1 MKRILVVDDDRVT
14 RELIEGLLAAEGFE
28 VVTAPDGMAAVAEVA
43 RQPFD
48 LVIVDVWMPR
58 MPGLKLLSGLRAMG
72 RMPRAIVMTSD
83 ETPEVVLKAIRANA
97 HRFLRKPIEPGA
109 LLQQVTKVLDRPEE
123 LPIEVVSATPEW
135 VELVVP
141 CTEEAADR
149 IQGFLTGLDTGL
161 PEDQREALG
170 QAFRELLMNA
180 IEWGGHF
187 DPDQRV
193 RIAHLRTGRMLL
205 YRIADPGM
213 GFQLEGLDHAA
224 VSNPAEDP
232 VRHAD
237 VRQEKGMRAGG
248 FGILMARE
256 FADEVV
262 YNEARNE
269 VLLIKYLDRTG

>member
-1 MKRILVVDDDRVT
+1 MTRILVVDDDRLT
-14 RELIEGLLAAEGFE
+14 RELIEGLLVAEGFE
-28 VVTAPDGMAAVAEVA
+28 VVTAPDGMAAVSEVSKEA
-43 RQPFD
+43 FD
-48 LVIVDVWMPR
+48 LIIVDVWMPR
-58 MPGLKLLSGLRAMG
+58 MPGLRLLSGLKAMG

-83 ETPEVVLKAIRANA
+83 ETPQVVLKAIRSNA
-97 HRFLRKPIEPGA
+97 HRFLRKPIEPK
-109 LLQQVTKVLDRPEE
+109 LLLEQVQKVLAQPEAV
-123 LPIEVVSATPEW
+123 PIDVISALPEW

-149 IQGFLTGLDTGL
+149 IQGFLTQLDTGL

-187 DPDQRV
+187 DPEQRV
-193 RIAHLRTGRMLL
+193 RISHLRTPRLLL
-205 YRIADPGM
+205 YRIADPGE
-213 GFQLEGLDHAA
+213 GFRFEGLEHAA

-232 VRHAD
+232 VRHSE

-262 YNEARNE
+262 YNEAHNE
-269 VLLIKYLDRTG
+269 VVLIKYL

>member
-1 MKRILVVDDDRVT
+1 MQRILVVDDDRLT
-14 RELIEGLLAAEGFE
+14 RELVEGLLAAEGFE
-28 VVTAPDGMAAVAEVA
+28 VVTAPDGMAAVAEVS

-48 LVIVDVWMPR
+48 LILVDVWMPR
-58 MPGLKLLSGLRAMG
+58 MPGLRLLSGLKTMG

-83 ETPEVVLKAIRANA
+83 DTPEVVLKAIKANA
-97 HRFLRKPIEPGA
+97 QRFLKKPVDPHH
-109 LLQQVTKVLDRPEE
+109 LLEQVRRVLAQPES
-123 LPIEVVSATPEW
+123 LPIDVVSATPEW

-141 CTEEAADR
+141 CTEAAADR
-149 IQGFLTGLDTGL
+149 IQGFLTQLDSGLAD
-161 PEDQREALG
+161 DQREALG

-180 IEWGGHF
+180 MEWGGHF

-193 RIAHLRTGRMLL
+193 RISHLRTPRLLL
-205 YRIADPGM
+205 YRIADPGE
-213 GFQLEGLDHAA
+213 GFRFEELDHAA

-232 VRHAD
+232 VRHSD

-262 YNEARNE
+262 YNEAQNE
-269 VLLIKYLDRTG
+269 VVLIKYLDPPA